1 MEMLRARMAEAEHSL
16 ALERRKRRE
25 SDFDLARSTSTI
37 DASNRSMADLRVQL
51 AGANEAQAM
60 LARKLNEES
69 ERSRALE
76 AQLAATRDQAAT
88 DYQEFLSNVSNFRA
102 SEASLNESLDR
113 LRRRLTLLE
122 SDNDRLHRGLPVA
135 VRDELAGQD

>member
-1 MEMLRARMAEAEHSL
+1 
-16 ALERRKRRE
+16 
-25 SDFDLARSTSTI
+25 
-37 DASNRSMADLRVQL
+37 
-51 AGANEAQAM
+51 M

-76 AQLAATRDQAAT
+76 AQLAATRDQAAA